1 MSFSGEI
8 KKELCRQTGGA
19 RHCQIAEQKAMLLY
33 SRSGTDENGAHIF
46 RTENLEIA
54 QKYCLL
60 LKKLFGLQVVRQEG
74 ISAEAAGQMTEAT
87 GQMPE
92 AVGQIPEA
100 GHSRQ
105 EPAAEL
111 LEDRS
116 RRGRPSWCVT
126 VRDAGA
132 VARITDTV
140 EHAIVR
146 KDCCRR
152 AFLRGAFLVA
162 GSISDPNRSY
172 HCEIVCGDEEA
183 AQTLASVL
191 ADLHISARTARRKT
205 HFIVYIK
212 ESSDL
217 ADIIGLMGARV
228 ALMEYENIRIL
239 KEMRENVNRKVN
251 CETAN
256 INKTVSAAVRQIE
269 DIRLIERT
277 IGFRSLPKGLDEM
290 ATVRLQYP
298 EATLQELG
306 EKMSPQVGKSGVN
319 HRLRKLGKV
328 ADAIRGDQ
336 GGEREW

>member
-33 SRSGTDENGAHIF
+33 SRSGTDESGAHIF

-60 LKKLFGLQVVRQEG
+60 LKKLFGLRIVRQDEVPV
-74 ISAEAAGQMTEAT
+74 EAAGQVLEIERFR
-87 GQMPE
+87 Q
-92 AVGQIPEA
+92 VPEA
-100 GHSRQ
+100 GQSRQ

-111 LEDRS
+111 LADRS
-116 RRGRPSWCVT
+116 RRGRLSWCVT
-126 VRDAGA
+126 VRDAGT

-172 HCEIVCGDEEA
+172 HCEIVCGDEAA
-183 AQTLASVL
+183 AQALEAVL
-191 ADLHISARTARRKT
+191 ADLQISARTARRKT

-290 ATVRLQYP
+290 ARVRLQYP

-306 EKMSPQVGKSGVN
+306 QKMNPQVGKSGVN

-328 ADAIRGDQ
+328 ADALRGDQ

>member
-33 SRSGTDENGAHIF
+33 SRSGTDGSGAHIF

-60 LKKLFGLQVVRQEG
+60 LKKLFGLHIVRQDEVPV
-74 ISAEAAGQMTEAT
+74 EADGQVSEAGYS
-87 GQMPE
+87 GQ
-92 AVGQIPEA
+92 VPEA
-100 GHSRQ
+100 GQSRQ

-111 LEDRS
+111 LVDRS

-126 VRDAGA
+126 VRDAGT

-172 HCEIVCGDEEA
+172 HCEIVCGDEAA
-183 AQTLASVL
+183 AQALEAVL
-191 ADLHISARTARRKT
+191 ADLQISARTARRKT

-228 ALMEYENIRIL
+228 GLMEYENIRIL

-277 IGFRSLPKGLDEM
+277 VGFRSLPKGLDEM
-290 ATVRLQYP
+290 ARIRLQYP

-306 EKMSPQVGKSGVN
+306 QKMNPQVGKSGVN